1 MLSKKLIL
9 LALIISTVSVYAQ
22 RIGTTIVEKPS
33 EDFPNNSY
41 GLDLLFGEGG
51 FGLGTFY
58 RYNFA
63 DSYTGFV
70 DFSISESKDQREF
83 EYIDYWGQ
91 SIVIGKKNRV
101 LTLPFNFGVQYRLFK
116 NDISDNLRPYLSAAV
131 GPDLIISTPYEMEF
145 FSSFKKAKTKIAL
158 GGYVGLGADFGL
170 SKSNL
175 VGISFRYSFAKLFDE
190 GVENLQGKFR
200 KNLSSF
206 YVILNIGLMF

>member
-1 MLSKKLIL
+1 MIVKKLIL
-9 LALIISTVSVYAQ
+9 LVFLLLSIPVNAQ
-22 RIGTTIVEKPS
+22 RIGNTIAEKPA
-33 EDFPNNSY
+33 EEFPNNSY

-63 DSYTGFV
+63 GAFTGFA
-70 DFSISESKDQREF
+70 DFSVSESKDQREF

-101 LTLPFNFGVQYRLFK
+101 LTLPLNFGIQYRLFK
-116 NDISDNLRPYLSAAV
+116 DEITDNLRPYVSAAI
-131 GPDLIISTPYEMEF
+131 GPDLVITTPYEMEF
-145 FSSFKKAKTKIAL
+145 FTSFKKATTKIAL

-175 VGISFRYSFAKLFDE
+175 VGINFRYSFAKLFDK

>member
-1 MLSKKLIL
+1 MNIQKIIFVIVFL
-9 LALIISTVSVYAQ
+9 LAVSTNAQ
-22 RIGTTIVEKPS
+22 RIGKTYAEKPA

-58 RYNFA
+58 RYNFE
-63 DSYTGFV
+63 SSITGFV

-83 EYIDYWGQ
+83 EYVDYWGQ

-101 LTLPFNFGVQYRLFK
+101 LTLPLNFGIQYRLFR

-145 FSSFKKAKTKIAL
+145 FSSFKKASSKIAL
-158 GGYVGLGADFGL
+158 GGYVGFGADFGL
-170 SKSNL
+170 SKTNL
-175 VGISFRYSFAKLFDE
+175 VGLNFRYSFAKLFDK

-200 KNLSSF
+200 KELSSF

>member
-1 MLSKKLIL
+1 M
-9 LALIISTVSVYAQ
+9 IISLIAVSLNAQ
-22 RIGTTIVEKPS
+22 RIGKTYVEKPA

-58 RYNFA
+58 RYNFEN
-63 DSYTGFV
+63 SLTGFV

-101 LTLPFNFGVQYRLFK
+101 LTLPLNFGIQYRLFK
-116 NDISDNLRPYLSAAV
+116 DEISDNLRPYLSAAL
-131 GPDLIISTPYEMEF
+131 GPDLIVSTPYNMEF
-145 FSSFKKAKTKIAL
+145 FTSFKKAVTKVAL
-158 GGYVGLGADFGL
+158 GGYVGFGADFGL

-175 VGISFRYSFAKLFDE
+175 VGLNFRYSFAKLFDR
-190 GVENLQGKFR
+190 GVENLEGKFR
-200 KNLSSF
+200 KNLTSF
-206 YVILNIGLMF
+206 YVILTIGLMF

>member
-1 MLSKKLIL
+1 MLFMLFLLLPIL
-9 LALIISTVSVYAQ
+9 ANGQ
-22 RIGTTIVEKPS
+22 RIGKTFAEKPV

-58 RYNFA
+58 RYNFEN
-63 DSYTGFV
+63 SFTGFM

-83 EYIDYWGQ
+83 EYVDYWGQ

-101 LTLPFNFGVQYRLFK
+101 LTLPLNFGIQYRLFR
-116 NDISDNLRPYLSAAV
+116 NDISDNLRPYISAAV
-131 GPDLIISTPYEMEF
+131 GPDLIISTPYELEF
-145 FSSFKKAKTKIAL
+145 FSSFKKATTKIAL
-158 GGYVGLGADFGL
+158 GGYVGFGADFGL

-175 VGISFRYSFAKLFDE
+175 VGLNFRYSFAQLFDK
-190 GVENLQGKFR
+190 GVENLEGKFR